1 MSIMNG
7 DESLPTVIT
16 EKHRQQIQSAL
27 SEMSNSMV
35 RIEAEKDHM
44 KSIAEKILEDCM
56 VPKKDFNKL
65 ARIYHASNLA
75 QEAAK
80 SEEFMQ
86 FAEAVLEPLSDRIGS
101 RQPWSPLSKRIDSE
115 D

>member
-1 MSIMNG
+1 MSIVN
-7 DESLPTVIT
+7 DDTLPTVIT
-16 EKHRQQIQSAL
+16 EQHRKQIQAAL
-27 SEMSNSMV
+27 QEMSNSFIRV
-35 RIEAEKDHM
+35 EAEKDHQ
-44 KSIAEKILEDCM
+44 KEIAAKILEDCM

-86 FAEAVLEPLSDRIGS
+86 FAEAVLEPVRLENNG
-101 RQPWSPLSKRIDSE
+101 
-115 D
+115 

>member
-1 MSIMNG
+1 MKTENFRRYIMSIET
-7 DESLPTVIT
+7 DDSLPTVVT
-16 EKHRQQIQSAL
+16 EDHRKQIQAAL
-27 SEMSNSMV
+27 SEMSNSMTRV
-35 RIEAEKDHM
+35 EAEKDHM
-44 KSIAEKILEDCM
+44 KAIAEKILEDCM

-86 FAEAVLEPLSDRIGS
+86 FAEAVMEPLK
-101 RQPWSPLSKRIDSE
+101 LN
-115 D
+115 

>member
-1 MSIMNG
+1 MSIEQDNT
-7 DESLPTVIT
+7 LPTVIT
-16 EKHRQQIQSAL
+16 EQHRKQIQAAL
-27 SEMSNSMV
+27 QEMSNSMM
-35 RIEAEKDHM
+35 RIEAEKELM
-44 KSIAEKILEDCM
+44 KGIAEKIFEDCL

-86 FAEAVLEPLSDRIGS
+86 FAEAVMQPLK
-101 RQPWSPLSKRIDSE
+101 LT
-115 D
+115 

>member
-1 MSIMNG
+1 MS
-7 DESLPTVIT
+7 DETLPTIIT
-16 EKHRQQIQSAL
+16 EKNRKQIQGAL
-27 SEMSNSMV
+27 QEMSNSMLRV
-35 RIEAEKDHM
+35 EAEKDHM
-44 KSIAEKILEDCM
+44 KAIAEKILEDCL

-86 FAEAVLEPLSDRIGS
+86 FAEAVMEPLQLGKDSDGS
-101 RQPWSPLSKRIDSE
+101 GTLS
-115 D
+115 

>member
-1 MSIMNG
+1 MS
-7 DESLPTVIT
+7 DETLPTIIT
-16 EKHRQQIQSAL
+16 EKNRKQIQGAL
-27 SEMSNSMV
+27 QEMSNSMV
-35 RIEAEKDHM
+35 RVEAEKDHM
-44 KSIAEKILEDCM
+44 KAIAEKILEDCL

-86 FAEAVLEPLSDRIGS
+86 FAEAVLEPVKGIEQQVD
-101 RQPWSPLSKRIDSE
+101 
-115 D
+115 

>member
-35 RIEAEKDHM
+35 RVEAEKDHM

-86 FAEAVLEPLSDRIGS
+86 FAEAVMEPLKLGN
-101 RQPWSPLSKRIDSE
+101 QGA
-115 D
+115 

>member
-1 MSIMNG
+1 MS
-7 DESLPTVIT
+7 DETLPTIIT
-16 EKHRQQIQSAL
+16 EKNRQQIQNAL
-27 SEMSNSMV
+27 KEMSNSMV

-44 KSIAEKILEDCM
+44 KAIAEKIPEDCL

-86 FAEAVLEPLSDRIGS
+86 FAEAVMEPLQLGKD
-101 RQPWSPLSKRIDSE
+101 
-115 D
+115 

>member
-1 MSIMNG
+1 MSIEQDNG
-7 DESLPTVIT
+7 LPTVVT
-16 EKHRQQIQSAL
+16 EQHRKQIQTAL
-27 SEMSNSMV
+27 QEMSNSML
-35 RIEAEKDHM
+35 RIEAEKELM
-44 KSIAEKILEDCM
+44 KGIAEKVLEDCL

-86 FAEAVLEPLSDRIGS
+86 FAEAVMQPLRIT
-101 RQPWSPLSKRIDSE
+101 
-115 D
+115 